1 MRLRRED
8 VRVREFHRPGNKAG
22 AHGCRW
28 DVDISPLTDRG
39 LAIAAQSG
47 VQEAAGELFDRYWAA
62 AWRAAVALTGSREA
76 AEDVVQDAFESAFRS
91 IGSYD
96 PERPFGAWLHRIVVN
111 RALNHLRA
119 ERRRVRRSAG
129 PAEVAMETGTLR
141 AGGTAL
147 LAAVSHLTPER
158 RMVIV
163 LRYGLDYTLAE
174 IADLLEIPVG
184 TVQSRIHRAL
194 AELRPQFE
202 VTR

>member
-1 MRLRRED
+1 M
-8 VRVREFHRPGNKAG
+8 HT
-22 AHGCRW
+22 GCRW
-28 DVDISPLTDRG
+28 DVDTSPLTDRG

-47 VQEAAGELFDRYWAA
+47 AQEAAGELFDRYWPA
-62 AWRAAVALTGSREA
+62 AWRTALALTGDREA

-119 ERRRVRRSAG
+119 ERRRSGRSAG
-129 PAEVAMETGTLR
+129 PAEVAMDTDSPSVGG
-141 AGGTAL
+141 AGL
-147 LAAVSHLTPER
+147 LAAVAHLAPER
-158 RMVIV
+158 RTVIV

-174 IADLLEIPVG
+174 IAELLEIPIG